1 MVHGQ
6 MPREYQKEEGGME
19 VNLPQELRR
28 GEPSD
33 LSLVYFKLIPTN
45 TDESPFCSDLSTT
58 SAVSNTSG
66 WLS

>member
-1 MVHGQ
+1 M
-6 MPREYQKEEGGME
+6 K

-28 GEPSD
+28 GELSD

-45 TDESPFCSDLSTT
+45 TDESPFGSDLSTT
-58 SAVSNTSG
+58 SGVSNTSG